1 MKDLKE
7 RMIRGGFA
15 RLAVQAAN
23 FLLRLGSLDG
33 ARDSIPRSPVSSGRS
48 VTPNPPQAPPRSS
61 SCLTARSDLARLR
74 PRVPTLS
81 SLVPADG
88 ASVPAI
94 RARASLA
101 AHPCDSPEDFLSL
114 TATKP
119 RGDIR
124 AQAFQTSPHEE
135 VKLIRC
141 TRGAIFD
148 AIIGLRC
155 GSPTFKQR
163 LAVVLSADNAK
174 TLCVP
179 EGFAHGFQTSHD
191 NTEVFHQMSQFYV
204 PDHARCV
211 RWNDPAFGIEWPAD
225 ERIILER

>member
-1 MKDLKE
+1 VKDLKE

-204 PDHARCV
+204 PAMRG
-211 RWNDPAFGIEWPAD
+211 AFVGM
-225 ERIILER
+225 ILHLGLSGRRTNG